1 MKKKVLLVVL
11 IIIISVPL
19 FIVIYPVMQNNNYE
33 KNMLGDIYNNTDIKD
48 ITYLNKD
55 NNYYVLKTK
64 EKVLVLDL
72 NYEEVLSIDANNI
85 EESSLELVYRR
96 NNLYYEEKIKDG
108 SKITYNFYNVKTNEL
123 EYSTSLGGV

>member
-1 MKKKVLLVVL
+1 
-11 IIIISVPL
+11 
-19 FIVIYPVMQNNNYE
+19 MQNNNYE
-33 KNMLGDIYNNTDIKD
+33 KNMLGDIYNNTNIKD

-72 NYEEVLSIDANNI
+72 NYEEVLSIDINDI
-85 EESSLELVYRR
+85 EDSSLELVYRR
-96 NNLYYEEKIKDG
+96 NNLYYEEKVKDG

-123 EYSTSLGGV
+123 EYSTPLGGV

>member
-1 MKKKVLLVVL
+1 
-11 IIIISVPL
+11 
-19 FIVIYPVMQNNNYE
+19 MQNNNYE
-33 KNMLGDIYNNTDIKD
+33 KNMLGDIYNNTNIKD

-96 NNLYYEEKIKDG
+96 NNLYYEEKVKDG

-123 EYSTSLGGV
+123 EYSTPLGGV

>member
-11 IIIISVPL
+11 IIIIIVPL

-33 KNMLGDIYNNTDIKD
+33 KNMLGDIYNNTNIKD

-72 NYEEVLSIDANNI
+72 NYEEVLSIDINDI
-85 EESSLELVYRR
+85 EDSSLELVYRR
-96 NNLYYEEKIKDG
+96 NNLYYEEKVKDG

-123 EYSTSLGGV
+123 EYSTPLGGV

>member
-1 MKKKVLLVVL
+1 MKKKALLVVL
-11 IIIISVPL
+11 IIIIIVPL
-19 FIVIYPVMQNNNYE
+19 FVVIYPVIKNNNYE
-33 KNMLGDIYNNTDIKD
+33 KNMLEDIYNNTDIKD

-55 NNYYVLKTK
+55 NNYFVLKTK

-72 NYEEVLSIDANNI
+72 NYEEVLSIDVNDI

-108 SKITYNFYNVKTNEL
+108 SKITYHFYNVKTNEL

>member
-11 IIIISVPL
+11 IIIIIVPL

-33 KNMLGDIYNNTDIKD
+33 KNMLGDIYNNTNIKD

-96 NNLYYEEKIKDG
+96 NNLYYEEKVKDG

-123 EYSTSLGGV
+123 EYSTPLGGV